1 VQITTA
7 SGYIGLT
14 FLFFVLAVSLFCCAQ
29 LAAARREE
37 AEGRLETL
45 LALPQG
51 RDRWFAGRLGLAAGG
66 AALLATAAGLGAATG
81 AVAVDARVS
90 VPRLLGAGL
99 NCLPAGLLY
108 LGLAALLFAAVPRLC
123 VGAAYALVSLGF
135 VWELFGSLLGLPSW
149 LLGLSPFHQ
158 IGLVP
163 AAPFRAGPA
172 AAMLA
177 IGLGAGAAAVALFRR
192 RDLAGA

>member
-1 VQITTA
+1 MLLGLHHPSAGTA
-7 SGYIGLT
+7 AIFGLT
-14 FLFFVLAVSLFCCAQ
+14 RGAM
-29 LAAARREE
+29 
-37 AEGRLETL
+37 
-45 LALPQG
+45 
-51 RDRWFAGRLGLAAGG
+51 RWRPIAGWR
-66 AALLATAAGLGAATG
+66 
-81 AVAVDARVS
+81 
-90 VPRLLGAGL
+90 
-99 NCLPAGLLY
+99 
-108 LGLAALLFAAVPRLC
+108 
-123 VGAAYALVSLGF
+123 
-135 VWELFGSLLGLPSW
+135 LGLPSW